1 MQFSLSQHWY
11 LSTPPTSGSLFLMC
25 RASIGVLSHFCAKSM
40 TPNGSYPIFAVS
52 RMELIAMSEKEKAKS
67 EIQILRDA
75 FEGMKGRQPRS
86 DQELKEWLATDEG
99 KEATMFEST
108 SVSRFGEIGRA

>member
-1 MQFSLSQHWY
+1 
-11 LSTPPTSGSLFLMC
+11 
-25 RASIGVLSHFCAKSM
+25 
-40 TPNGSYPIFAVS
+40 
-52 RMELIAMSEKEKAKS
+52 MSEKEKAAKS

-75 FEGMKGRQPRS
+75 FEGMKGRQPKS

-108 SVSRFGEIGRA
+108 SFSRFATLVALERPFCRSEPQ

>member
-1 MQFSLSQHWY
+1 
-11 LSTPPTSGSLFLMC
+11 
-25 RASIGVLSHFCAKSM
+25 
-40 TPNGSYPIFAVS
+40 
-52 RMELIAMSEKEKAKS
+52 MELIAMSEKEKAKS
-67 EIQILRDA
+67 ETQILRDA

-108 SVSRFGEIGRA
+108 SLSRFGETGRA

>member
-1 MQFSLSQHWY
+1 
-11 LSTPPTSGSLFLMC
+11 
-25 RASIGVLSHFCAKSM
+25 
-40 TPNGSYPIFAVS
+40 
-52 RMELIAMSEKEKAKS
+52 MSEKEKSKS

-99 KEATMFEST
+99 KEATMFEFT

>member
-1 MQFSLSQHWY
+1 VHTTRWY
-11 LSTPPTSGSLFLMC
+11 AA
-25 RASIGVLSHFCAKSM
+25 RSIGVSSLFCAKSI
-40 TPNGSYPIFAVS
+40 TPDGGYLIFAAS
-52 RMELIAMSEKEKAKS
+52 RTELIAMSEKDKAAKS

-75 FEGMKGRQPRS
+75 FEGMKGRQPKS

-108 SVSRFGEIGRA
+108 SFSRFGETGHA

>member
-1 MQFSLSQHWY
+1 
-11 LSTPPTSGSLFLMC
+11 
-25 RASIGVLSHFCAKSM
+25 
-40 TPNGSYPIFAVS
+40 
-52 RMELIAMSEKEKAKS
+52 MSENEKAAKG

-75 FEGMKGRQPRS
+75 FEGMKGHQPKS

-108 SVSRFGEIGRA
+108 SFSRFGDTGHA

>member
-1 MQFSLSQHWY
+1 
-11 LSTPPTSGSLFLMC
+11 
-25 RASIGVLSHFCAKSM
+25 
-40 TPNGSYPIFAVS
+40 
-52 RMELIAMSEKEKAKS
+52 MSEKEKATKS
-67 EIQILRDA
+67 ETQILRDA

-108 SVSRFGEIGRA
+108 SLSRFGEIGRA

>member
-1 MQFSLSQHWY
+1 
-11 LSTPPTSGSLFLMC
+11 
-25 RASIGVLSHFCAKSM
+25 M

-75 FEGMKGRQPRS
+75 FEGMKGRQPKS

-99 KEATMFEST
+99 KGATMFEST
-108 SVSRFGEIGRA
+108 SFSRFGDTGHA